1 MHLHLC
7 KTINYNKVHPI
18 DIEIILVIFW
28 YQIKSLK
35 SLKPKAQQIKYRIL
49 NRKYENSTLNCRKWG
64 FKLRLLLY
72 IILNQ
77 YEPI

>member
-35 SLKPKAQQIKYRIL
+35 SLKPKAQQINTEY
-49 NRKYENSTLNCRKWG
+49 
-64 FKLRLLLY
+64 
-72 IILNQ
+72 
-77 YEPI
+77 